1 MKKRIITLFLALTL
15 LAGLAPAALAADHGG
30 FADVS
35 QNDWFYK
42 PVQWAVE
49 NGITSGLSETEF
61 GPNSSCT
68 RAQVVTFLWAAANR
82 PEPAANNPFTDV
94 TEADWFYKPVLW
106 AVENGITSGM
116 TPNSFGAYE
125 PCTRAQVVTFLW
137 AAADRPEPTA
147 NNPFTDVSNTDWF
160 CQPVLWAVEKGITSG
175 LTPNSFG
182 AGSQCT
188 RGQIVTFLYAAENP
202 SDDPIEIPPDRPQIN
217 EKEIYTAYLLNGGY
231 DALTGRNT
239 KYNTNKALPVT
250 IFADFD
256 GNGIKDL
263 SISFTNRAWF
273 SKGYLHEYQG
283 LYTIDP
289 STKEVV
295 QIASYLFDSGTDFD
309 QDLRFMYNPNT
320 EEHLF
325 VLYTKQWLKHRPNGS
340 TTYTEMRLDGQTL
353 VPGNSYRQETYL
365 YPNVDPIYEEAI
377 EALLKGP
384 HQIDYGTLD
393 AFFVNGVQVTAE
405 EHRPAYDYRVPT
417 DPAYEK
423 YNGTYYEPIK

>member
-49 NGITSGLSETEF
+49 NGITKGISNAAF
-61 GPNSSCT
+61 GPDVTCT
-68 RAQVVTFLWAAANR
+68 RGQVVTFLWAAANR

-202 SDDPIEIPPDRPQIN
+202 SDDPIEIPPAKPNIN

-289 STKEVV
+289 STKAICSTAV
-295 QIASYLFDSGTDFD
+295 QISIRTCVLCTTPTPRSTCLFCTQS
-309 QDLRFMYNPNT
+309 
-320 EEHLF
+320 
-325 VLYTKQWLKHRPNGS
+325 NGS
-340 TTYTEMRLDGQTL
+340 
-353 VPGNSYRQETYL
+353 S
-365 YPNVDPIYEEAI
+365 
-377 EALLKGP
+377 
-384 HQIDYGTLD
+384 
-393 AFFVNGVQVTAE
+393 
-405 EHRPAYDYRVPT
+405 T
-417 DPAYEK
+417 DPTAARPIRK
-423 YNGTYYEPIK
+423 CAWMDKPSSPGTATVRRPISIPMWIRFTKKPLKPS